1 MFRIILAQLR
11 RRAARSVALLT
22 GVLVATTGFTVLTGT
37 VDTARLQVTQQVS
50 ENYRGA
56 YDILVRPKDSRLE
69 LEDTAGLIRPSF
81 LSDHFGGISLD
92 QVAAIRGVRGVEVAA
107 PIAMIGISFAPA
119 SVDLDLSAVL
129 PRDSRSVYRFTR
141 TRITDGGTTRITT
154 PPWYHYFTPNE
165 LAISDDPA
173 RQQDP
178 FMEIV
183 DGREVPI
190 CTGGEFDF
198 DALSELTGTAVQ
210 LGCGSQTRQY
220 GRDVDHPGI
229 TSSVWGLPFLLAAID
244 PAAEAAL
251 VGLDRAVDSGEYLT
265 GPTTTLPVDDEGA
278 DLVTG
283 VPVLYSSQPS
293 VDATDQVVVE
303 RLPAEL
309 AAAVPGADV
318 SELAP
323 RLSAARGTVVWTG
336 TVSAAQAHQEL
347 ATSLRNVYLGKV
359 GAYFTPQPVRYTRDA
374 AGRLTPVAVPD
385 PQSQEWGVTD
395 HPQLPPEV
403 LDTAFRGLTRQRRM
417 DPESVRK
424 PLVQLRTIGTFD
436 PRALQDFSMLAGVPL
451 TTYRPARLACG
462 DSASCAALGGRDL
475 LPSLAPG
482 GYQQQP
488 PLMLTTID
496 ALPKFYSAQYRQ
508 ADAGRTPVSAVR
520 VRVAGVTGFDDLSR
534 EIVRRTAEEIA
545 TSTGLDVDIML
556 GSSPTPQ
563 QIALPAGRF
572 GRPALVL
579 EEGWSR
585 KGVAAAIVKAV
596 DRKSLVLFGL
606 ILVVCVLFLANATA
620 AGVRSRQRE
629 LAILACTGWPRG
641 RLAGLIAGEVALLG
655 LVGGVLAGLLAVP
668 LAGALGVTL
677 SPVHAASAVPV
688 ALVVA
693 LLAALPPAWRAS
705 RARPG
710 TVLHAPARPH
720 RGRPARRRTVFSLA
734 MANLFRVPGRTLI
747 GIVALAL
754 GVAGLTLVA
763 AVTWAFHGSVTGTL
777 LGDAVSVRARGV
789 DQVAVAA
796 VLLLGL
802 AAVADV
808 LFVNVRDR
816 SAELAALRA
825 MGWSAGAMARL
836 VAYEGLGIGLMGA
849 ALGAAA
855 GLAGTAWF
863 AGSTPP
869 ALVGTALFAAGAGV
883 LSTGLAAVA
892 PALAQQRIPMRRLL
906 AEE

>member
-1 MFRIILAQLR
+1 MLRIILAQLR

-37 VDTARLQVTQQVS
+37 VDTSRLQVTQQVG

-56 YDILVRPKDSRLE
+56 YDILVRPKGSRLE
-69 LEDTAGLIRPSF
+69 QENAAGLIRPSF

-92 QVAAIRGVRGVEVAA
+92 QVATIRGVHGVEVAA

-119 SVDLDLSAVL
+119 TLFLDLSSVVPL
-129 PRDSRSVYRFTR
+129 DSRSVYRITR

-154 PPWYHYFTPNE
+154 APQYHYFTPNE
-165 LAISDDPA
+165 IAISDDPA

-178 FMEIV
+178 FVEIV
-183 DGREVPI
+183 AGREVPI
-190 CTGGEFDF
+190 CAGTGDDF
-198 DALSELTGTAVQ
+198 DALSELKGTALQ
-210 LGCGSQTRQY
+210 LACSSQTRDY
-220 GRDVDHPGI
+220 GKKVDHPG
-229 TSSVWGLPFLLAAID
+229 TASSTWALPFLLAAVD

-265 GPTTTLPVDDEGA
+265 GPTTTLPVDEEGA
-278 DLVTG
+278 EPVIG
-283 VPVLYSSQPS
+283 VPVLYSSQPA
-293 VDATDQVVVE
+293 VDATDQLVVE
-303 RLPAEL
+303 RLPADL
-309 AAAVPGADV
+309 AGAVPNSVAAD
-318 SELAP
+318 LAP
-323 RLSAARGTVVWTG
+323 RLAAAPGTVVWTG
-336 TVSAAQAHQEL
+336 TVTSAQAHQEL
-347 ATSLRNVYLGKV
+347 AASLRNVYLGKV
-359 GAYFTPQPVRYTRDA
+359 GAYFTPQPVQYTRDA
-374 AGRLTPVAVPD
+374 SGRLTPVAVPD

-395 HPQLPPEV
+395 YPLLPPEV

-417 DPESVRK
+417 DPESARK
-424 PLVQLRTIGTFD
+424 PIVQLRPVGTFD
-436 PRALQDFSMLAGVPL
+436 PGALEDFSTLAGVPL
-451 TTYRPARLACG
+451 TTYQPAKLGCG
-462 DSASCAALGGRDL
+462 DDAACATLGGRDL
-475 LPSLAPG
+475 LPNLAPG

-496 ALPKFYSAQYRQ
+496 ALPSFYNAQYRQ
-508 ADAGRTPVSAVR
+508 PDAGRTPISAVR

-563 QIALPAGRF
+563 EIALPAGRF

-629 LAILACTGWPRG
+629 LAILACTGWSRG
-641 RLAGLIAGEVALLG
+641 RLAGLIAGEVALTG
-655 LVGGVLAGLLAVP
+655 LAGGVLSGLLAVP
-668 LAGALGVTL
+668 LADVLGITL
-677 SPVHAASAVPV
+677 SPLHAASAVPV
-688 ALVVA
+688 ALTVA

-705 RARPG
+705 LARPG
-710 TVLHAPARPH
+710 TVLHSPARPH
-720 RGRPARRRTVFSLA
+720 RGRPARRRTVFALA
-734 MANLFRVPGRTLI
+734 RANLFRVPGRTLV
-747 GIVALAL
+747 GAVALAL
-754 GVAGLTLVA
+754 GVAGITLVA
-763 AVTWAFHGSVTGTL
+763 AVTWAFHGSITGSL
-777 LGDAVSVRARGV
+777 LGDAVSVRTRGV

-816 SAELAALRA
+816 AAELAALRA
-825 MGWSAGAMARL
+825 MGWSPMAMARL
-836 VAYEGLGIGLMGA
+836 VAYEGLGIGLVGA
-849 ALGAAA
+849 VLGATA

-863 AGSTPP
+863 AGSMPP
-869 ALVGTALFAAGAGV
+869 ALVGTALVAAGAGV
-883 LSTGLAAVA
+883 LATGLAAVA
-892 PALAQQRIPMRRLL
+892 PALAQQRIPVPRLL

>member
-1 MFRIILAQLR
+1 MLRIILAQLR

-37 VDTARLQVTQQVS
+37 VDTSRLQVTQQVG

-56 YDILVRPKDSRLE
+56 YDILVRPKGSRLE
-69 LEDTAGLIRPSF
+69 PENAAGLIRPSF
-81 LSDHFGGISLD
+81 LSDHFGGISLG
-92 QVAAIRGVRGVEVAA
+92 QVATIRGVRGVEVAA
-107 PIAMIGISFAPA
+107 PIAMIGISFAPTV
-119 SVDLDLSAVL
+119 VDMDLPTIV
-129 PRDSRSVYRFTR
+129 PRDGRSVYRITR

-154 PPWYHYFTPNE
+154 PPRYHYFTPNGI
-165 LAISDDPA
+165 AISNDPA

-178 FMEIV
+178 VVEIV
-183 DGREVPI
+183 AGREVTV
-190 CTGGEFDF
+190 CGGTAGDF
-198 DALSELTGTAVQ
+198 DALGELTGATVA
-210 LGCGSQTRQY
+210 LACASQTREF
-220 GRDVDHPGI
+220 GRAVNRPGTMS
-229 TSSVWGLPFLLAAID
+229 TSWGLPFLLAAID

-251 VGLDRAVDSGEYLT
+251 VGLDRAVDSGEYLS
-265 GPTTTLPVDDEGA
+265 GPTTTMPVDEEGP
-278 DLVTG
+278 DPVVG

-293 VDATDQVVVE
+293 VDATDQLVVE
-303 RLPAEL
+303 RLPDAVAE
-309 AAAVPGADV
+309 AVPNAEFAD
-318 SELAP
+318 LAP
-323 RLSAARGTVVWTG
+323 RLAAAPGTVVWTG
-336 TVSAAQAHQEL
+336 TVSAAQAHREL
-347 ATSLRNVYLGKV
+347 AVSLRNIYMGKV
-359 GAYFTPQPVRYTRDA
+359 GAYFTPQPVQYTRDT

-385 PQSQEWGVTD
+385 LQSQEWGVTD
-395 HPQLPPEV
+395 YPQLPPEV

-417 DPESVRK
+417 DPQSVSK
-424 PLVQLRTIGTFD
+424 PIVQLRPVGTFD
-436 PRALQDFSMLAGVPL
+436 PGALQDFSTLAGVPL
-451 TTYRPARLACG
+451 TTYQPARLGCG

-475 LPSLAPG
+475 LPNLAPG
-482 GYQQQP
+482 GYAQQP

-496 ALPKFYSAQYRQ
+496 ALPDFYNAQYRQ
-508 ADAGRTPVSAVR
+508 PDAGRTPISAVR

-579 EEGWSR
+579 AEGWSR
-585 KGVAAAIVKAV
+585 KGVAAEIVKAV

-629 LAILACTGWPRG
+629 LAILACTGWSRG
-641 RLAGLIAGEVALLG
+641 RLAGLIAGEVALTG
-655 LVGGVLAGLLAVP
+655 LAGGVLAGLLAVP
-668 LAGALGVTL
+668 LADALGITL
-677 SPVHAASAVPV
+677 SPWHAASAVPV
-688 ALVVA
+688 ALTVA

-710 TVLHAPARPH
+710 TVLHSPARPH
-720 RGRPARRRTVFSLA
+720 RGRPARRRTVFALA
-734 MANLFRVPGRTLI
+734 RANLFRVPGRTLV
-747 GIVALAL
+747 GVVALAL
-754 GVAGLTLVA
+754 GVAGITLVA

-789 DQVAVAA
+789 DQVAVSA

-816 SAELAALRA
+816 AAELAALRA
-825 MGWSAGAMARL
+825 MGWSAAAMARL
-836 VAYEGLGIGLMGA
+836 VAYEGLGIGLIGA
-849 ALGAAA
+849 VLGAAV

-863 AGSTPP
+863 AGSMPP
-869 ALVGTALFAAGAGV
+869 ALVGTALVAAGAGV
-883 LSTGLAAVA
+883 LATGLAAVA
-892 PALAQQRIPMRRLL
+892 PALSQQRIPVPRLL